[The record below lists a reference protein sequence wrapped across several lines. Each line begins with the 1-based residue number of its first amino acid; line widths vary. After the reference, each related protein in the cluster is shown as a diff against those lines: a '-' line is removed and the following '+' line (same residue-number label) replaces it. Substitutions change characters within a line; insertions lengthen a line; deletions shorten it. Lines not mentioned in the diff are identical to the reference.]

1 MVNRELEDILQQYE
15 QKRRFAQVSLENRKK
30 ELYKK
35 IPRLE
40 EIENEIN
47 KISIKKTK
55 SILMNENSDEKI
67 QIFDIIFFILCLQAF
82 SSNLGLSS
90 T

>member
-55 SILMNENSDEKI
+55 SILMNENSDEIKVD
-67 QIFDIIFFILCLQAF
+67 FEKK
-82 SSNLGLSS
+82 
-90 T
+90 